1 MKRFT
6 LIIDGHNF
14 FFRSLWSCFKQNSK
28 TKILSTQKDID
39 AYEKKM
45 MVDFCSVV
53 KSVSPIVNDIVF
65 IKDSHSWRKEMLL
78 EHEYKGNR
86 KRTQDNIDMIG
97 FGTAVNNFTDTL
109 VNSGIKVSQADRSE
123 GDDLIYAWSNYL
135 FDLGKSTLI
144 LSTDRDL
151 NQLIKCVNDVHIIQ
165 YSPVTNKLYVSE
177 ESNIVIKNI
186 SDRKEVQMENLFDE
200 LFTISIENDP
210 FEKFVKGTVVEVVF
224 AEEVRFAKII
234 GGDVSDNIYP
244 VYFKRGDGTTKS
256 KGLGPKTVQKIYD
269 TFKGKLGCE
278 FDYHIYS
285 NDDVMKLLCN
295 IIYEIAKIKDDEF
308 TKRMLLENIKVNTKL
323 VALTDESIPS
333 DVIDNM
339 VENINEERAKK
350 AVILSKITRE
360 SIFAKS
366 RFKEYKS
373 NIQFDST
380 ILSNATKSVE
390 PNNDINFIIG

>member
-14 FFRSLWSCFKQNSK
+14 FFRSLWSCFRQNSK

-45 MVDFCSVV
+45 MVDFCSIV

-65 IKDSHSWRKEMLL
+65 IKDSHSWRKELLL

-86 KRTQDNIDMIG
+86 KRTQDNLDMVG

-109 VNSGIKVSQADRSE
+109 VNFGIKVSQAERSE
-123 GDDLIYAWSNYL
+123 GDDLIYAWSMQL
-135 FDLGKSTLI
+135 FESGKSSLI
-144 LSTDRDL
+144 LSTDKDL

-165 YSPVTNKLYVSE
+165 YSPVSNKLYVSK
-177 ESNIVIKNI
+177 ESNDIIKTI
-186 SDRKEVQMENLFDE
+186 SERKEVQMENLFDE

-210 FEKFVKGTVVEVVF
+210 FEKFVRGTDVEEVY
-224 AEEVRFAKII
+224 AESVRFAKII
-234 GGDVSDNIYP
+234 GGDVSDNIFP
-244 VYFKRGDGTTKS
+244 VYFKQGDGTTKS
-256 KGLGPKTVQKIYD
+256 KGLGPKTVEKIYD
-269 TFKGKLGCE
+269 AFKEKLGCE

-285 NDDVMKLLCN
+285 NDDAMKMLCN
-295 IIYEIAKIKDDEF
+295 IIYEIGKIKDDEF
-308 TKRMLLENIKVNTKL
+308 TKRMLLENIRTNTIL

-339 VENINEERAKK
+339 IENINEERSKK
-350 AVILSKITRE
+350 SVILSKVTRE
-360 SIFAKS
+360 NIFAKS

-373 NIQFDST
+373 NIQLDSN
-380 ILSNATKSVE
+380 IVANHKGNESKNGV
-390 PNNDINFIIG
+390 DFIIG

>member
-65 IKDSHSWRKEMLL
+65 IKDSHSWRKDLLL

-86 KRTQDNIDMIG
+86 KRTQENIDMVG
-97 FGTAVNNFTDTL
+97 FGVAINSFTDTL
-109 VNSGIKVSQADRSE
+109 VNFGIKVSQAERSE
-123 GDDLIYAWSNYL
+123 GDDLIYAWSNHL
-135 FDLGKSTLI
+135 FDSGKSSLI
-144 LSTDRDL
+144 LSTDKDL

-165 YSPVTNKLYVSE
+165 YSPVSNKLYVSK
-177 ESNIVIKNI
+177 ESNDIINSI
-186 SDRKEVQMENLFDE
+186 SEHKEVRMENLFEE

-210 FEKFVKGTVVEVVF
+210 FEKFVNGTDVEEVY
-224 AEEVRFAKII
+224 AEEIRFTKII
-234 GGDVSDNIYP
+234 GGDISDNIYP
-244 VYFKRGDGTTKS
+244 VYFKQGDGTNKS
-256 KGLGPKTVQKIYD
+256 KGLGPKTVKKIYD

-285 NDDVMKLLCN
+285 NDDAMKILCN

-308 TKRMLLENIKVNTKL
+308 TKRMLLENIKTNTNL
-323 VALTDESIPS
+323 VALTDKSIPS
-333 DVIDNM
+333 DVIENM
-339 VENINEERAKK
+339 IENINEERTKK

-373 NIQFDST
+373 NIKFDSMT
-380 ILSNATKSVE
+380 MGSAKYSESTDDV
-390 PNNDINFIIG
+390 NFIIG

>member
-45 MVDFCSVV
+45 MVDFCSIV
-53 KSVSPIVNDIVF
+53 KSVSSIVNDIVF
-65 IKDSHSWRKEMLL
+65 IKDSHSWRKELLL

-86 KRTQDNIDMIG
+86 KKTQDNIDMVG
-97 FGTAVNNFTDTL
+97 FGVAVNNFTDTL
-109 VNSGIKVSQADRSE
+109 VNFGIKVSQAERSE
-123 GDDLIYAWSNYL
+123 GDDLIYAWSRHL
-135 FDLGKSTLI
+135 FDSGKSSLI
-144 LSTDRDL
+144 LSTDKDL

-165 YSPVTNKLYVSE
+165 YSPVTNKLYVSK
-177 ESNIVIKNI
+177 ESNDIIKTI
-186 SDRKEVQMENLFDE
+186 SERKEVQMENLFDE

-210 FEKFVKGTVVEVVF
+210 FEKFVRGTDVEEVY
-224 AEEVRFAKII
+224 AESVRFAKII
-234 GGDVSDNIYP
+234 GGDVSDNIFP
-244 VYFKRGDGTTKS
+244 VYFKQGDGTTKS
-256 KGLGPKTVQKIYD
+256 KGLGPKTVEKIYD
-269 TFKGKLGCE
+269 AFKEKLGCE

-285 NDDVMKLLCN
+285 NDDAMKMLCN
-295 IIYEIAKIKDDEF
+295 IIYEIGKIKDDEF
-308 TKRMLLENIKVNTKL
+308 TKRMLLENIRTNTIL

-339 VENINEERAKK
+339 IENINEERSKK
-350 AVILSKITRE
+350 SVILSKVTRE
-360 SIFAKS
+360 NIFAKS

-373 NIQFDST
+373 NIQLDSN
-380 ILSNATKSVE
+380 IVANHKGNESKNGV
-390 PNNDINFIIG
+390 DFIIG

>member
-65 IKDSHSWRKEMLL
+65 IKDSHSWRKDLLL

-86 KRTQDNIDMIG
+86 KRTQENIDMVG
-97 FGTAVNNFTDTL
+97 FGVAINSFTDTL
-109 VNSGIKVSQADRSE
+109 VNFGIKVSQAERSE
-123 GDDLIYAWSNYL
+123 GDDLIYAWSNHL
-135 FDLGKSTLI
+135 FDSGKSSLI
-144 LSTDRDL
+144 LSTDKDL

-165 YSPVTNKLYVSE
+165 YSPVSNKLYVSK
-177 ESNIVIKNI
+177 ESNDIINSI
-186 SDRKEVQMENLFDE
+186 SEHKEVRMENLFEE

-210 FEKFVKGTVVEVVF
+210 FEKFVNGTDVEEVY
-224 AEEVRFAKII
+224 AEEIRFTKII
-234 GGDVSDNIYP
+234 GGDISDNIYP
-244 VYFKRGDGTTKS
+244 VYFKQGDGTNKS
-256 KGLGPKTVQKIYD
+256 KGLGPKTVKKIYD

-285 NDDVMKLLCN
+285 NDDAMKILCN

-308 TKRMLLENIKVNTKL
+308 TKRMLLENIKTNTNL
-323 VALTDESIPS
+323 VALTDKSIPS
-333 DVIDNM
+333 DVIEKM
-339 VENINEERAKK
+339 YENINEEKIKK
-350 AVILSKITRE
+350 SVILSKITRE

-373 NIQFDST
+373 NIKFDSMT
-380 ILSNATKSVE
+380 MGSAKYSESTDDV
-390 PNNDINFIIG
+390 NFIIG

>member
-14 FFRSLWSCFKQNSK
+14 FFRSLWSCFKQNST

-39 AYEKKM
+39 SYEKKM
-45 MVDFCSVV
+45 MLDFCSIV

-65 IKDSHSWRKEMLL
+65 IKDSHSWRKDLLL

-86 KRTQDNIDMIG
+86 KRTQENIDMFG
-97 FGTAVNNFTDTL
+97 FGVAVNNFTDTL
-109 VNSGIKVSQADRSE
+109 VNFGIKVSQAERSE

-135 FDLGKSTLI
+135 FESGKSSLI
-144 LSTDRDL
+144 LSTDKDL

-165 YSPVTNKLYVSE
+165 YSPVSNKLYVSK
-177 ESNIVIKNI
+177 ESNDIINNI
-186 SDRKEVQMENLFDE
+186 REHKDVRVENLFEE

-210 FEKFVKGTVVEVVF
+210 FEKFVNGTDVEEVY
-224 AEEVRFAKII
+224 AEEIRFTKII
-234 GGDVSDNIYP
+234 GGDISDNIYP
-244 VYFKRGDGTTKS
+244 VYFKPGDGTNKS
-256 KGLGPKTVQKIYD
+256 KGLGPKTVKKIYD

-285 NDDVMKLLCN
+285 NDDAMKILCN

-308 TKRMLLENIKVNTKL
+308 TKRMLLENIKTNTNL

-333 DVIDNM
+333 DVIEKM
-339 VENINEERAKK
+339 YENINEERMKK
-350 AVILSKITRE
+350 SVILSKITRE

-373 NIQFDST
+373 NIKFDSML
-380 ILSNATKSVE
+380 IGGVKCVE
-390 PNNDINFIIG
+390 SADSDNFIVG

>member
-14 FFRSLWSCFKQNSK
+14 FFRSLWSCFKQSSK

-45 MVDFCSVV
+45 MVDFCSIV

-65 IKDSHSWRKEMLL
+65 IKDSHSWRKELLL

-86 KRTQDNIDMIG
+86 RKTQDNIDMLG
-97 FGTAVNNFTDTL
+97 FGEAVNNFTDVL
-109 VNSGIKVSQADRSE
+109 IDCGIKVSCAERSE
-123 GDDLIYAWSNYL
+123 GDDLIYAWSKYL
-135 FDLGKSTLI
+135 FDSGKSSLI
-144 LSTDRDL
+144 LSTDKDL
-151 NQLIKCVNDVHIIQ
+151 NQLIKCVNDIHVIQ
-165 YSPVTNKLYVSE
+165 YSPVSNKLYISK
-177 ESNIVIKNI
+177 ESNDIIKNI
-186 SDRKEVQMENLFDE
+186 GEHKSVQMENLFDE

-210 FEKFVKGTVVEVVF
+210 FEKFVSGTVVEEVYP
-224 AEEVRFAKII
+224 EEIRFTKII
-234 GGDVSDNIYP
+234 GGDMSDNIYP
-244 VYFKRGDGTTKS
+244 VYFKNGDGTTKN
-256 KGLGPKTVQKIYD
+256 KGLGPKTVKKIYD

-285 NDDVMKLLCN
+285 NDDVMKMLCN
-295 IIYEIAKIKDDEF
+295 IIYEIAKIKDEEF
-308 TKRMLLENIKVNTKL
+308 TKRMLLENIKTNTKL

-333 DVIDNM
+333 DVIDKM
-339 VENINEERAKK
+339 TENINEEKVKK

-360 SIFAKS
+360 SLFAKS
-366 RFKEYKS
+366 RFKEYKT

-380 ILSNATKSVE
+380 TMSGIKKCGM
-390 PNNDINFIIG
+390 DFIVD

>member
-14 FFRSLWSCFKQNSK
+14 FFRSLWSCFRQGSK

-65 IKDSHSWRKEMLL
+65 IRDSHSWRKDLLL

-86 KRTQDNIDMIG
+86 KKTQDNIDMVG
-97 FGTAVNNFTDTL
+97 FGEAVNNFTETL
-109 VNSGIKVSQADRSE
+109 VNFGIKVSQAEGSE

-135 FDLGKSTLI
+135 FNSGKSSLI
-144 LSTDRDL
+144 LSTDKDL
-151 NQLIKCVNDVHIIQ
+151 NQLIKCVNDIHIIQ
-165 YSPVTNKLYVSE
+165 YSPVTNKLYVSK
-177 ESNIVIKNI
+177 ESNDIIKNI
-186 SDRKEVQMENLFDE
+186 SEKKEIKMENLFDE

-210 FEKFVKGTVVEVVF
+210 FEKFVNGTDV
-224 AEEVRFAKII
+224 EEVHPEEIRFVKII

-244 VYFKRGDGTTKS
+244 VYFKRGDGETKS
-256 KGLGPKTVQKIYD
+256 KGLGPKTVKKIYD
-269 TFKGKLGCE
+269 TFKGKLGCD

-285 NDDVMKLLCN
+285 NDDVMKMLCN
-295 IIYEIAKIKDDEF
+295 IIYEIGKINDEEF
-308 TKRMLLENIKVNTKL
+308 TKRMLLENIRTNTKL

-333 DVIDNM
+333 YIIDSM
-339 VENINEERAKK
+339 IESINEEKVKK
-350 AVILSKITRE
+350 SVILSKVTRE
-360 SIFAKS
+360 NIFTKS
-366 RFKEYKS
+366 RFKEYKT
-373 NIQFDST
+373 NIQFDSSMMNG
-380 ILSNATKSVE
+380 IK
-390 PNNDINFIIG
+390 NNSMDFIIG

>member
-14 FFRSLWSCFKQNSK
+14 FFRSLWSCFRQNAK

-65 IKDSHSWRKEMLL
+65 IKDSHSWRKELLL

-86 KRTQDNIDMIG
+86 KKTQDNIDMIG
-97 FGTAVNNFTDTL
+97 FGEAVNNFTDVL
-109 VNSGIKVSQADRSE
+109 IDYGIKVSYTERSE
-123 GDDLIYAWSNYL
+123 GDDLIYAWSKYL
-135 FDLGKSTLI
+135 FDSGKSSLI
-144 LSTDRDL
+144 LSTDKDL
-151 NQLIKCVNDVHIIQ
+151 NQLIKCVNDIHIIQ
-165 YSPVTNKLYVSE
+165 YSPVSNKLYVSK
-177 ESNIVIKNI
+177 ESNDIIKNI
-186 SDRKEVQMENLFDE
+186 GNHKSVQMENLFDE

-210 FEKFVKGTVVEVVF
+210 FEKFVSGTVVEEVYP
-224 AEEVRFAKII
+224 EEIRFTKII

-244 VYFKRGDGTTKS
+244 VYFKHGDGTTKN
-256 KGLGPKTVQKIYD
+256 KGLGPKTVKKIYD

-285 NDDVMKLLCN
+285 NEDVMKMLCN
-295 IIYEIAKIKDDEF
+295 IIYEIAKIKDEEF
-308 TKRMLLENIKVNTKL
+308 TKRMLLENIKTNTKL
-323 VALTDESIPS
+323 VALTDESIPY
-333 DVIDNM
+333 DVIEKM
-339 VENINEERAKK
+339 TENINEEKLKK

-366 RFKEYKS
+366 RFKEYKT
-373 NIQFDST
+373 NIQFDSN
-380 ILSNATKSVE
+380 IVGSVK
-390 PNNDINFIIG
+390 DGDMNFIVG

>member
-14 FFRSLWSCFKQNSK
+14 FFRSLWSCFRQNSK

-45 MVDFCSVV
+45 MVDFCSIV

-65 IKDSHSWRKEMLL
+65 IKDSHSWRKELLL

-86 KRTQDNIDMIG
+86 KRTQDNLDMIG

-109 VNSGIKVSQADRSE
+109 VNFGIKVSQADRSE
-123 GDDLIYAWSNYL
+123 GDDLIYAWSMQL
-135 FDLGKSTLI
+135 FESGKSSLI
-144 LSTDRDL
+144 LSTDKDL

-165 YSPVTNKLYVSE
+165 YSPVSNKLYVSK
-177 ESNIVIKNI
+177 ESNDIIKTI
-186 SDRKEVQMENLFDE
+186 SERKEVQMENLFDE

-210 FEKFVKGTVVEVVF
+210 FEKFVRGTDVEEVY
-224 AEEVRFAKII
+224 AESVRFAKII
-234 GGDVSDNIYP
+234 GGDVSDNIFP
-244 VYFKRGDGTTKS
+244 VYFKQGDGTTKS
-256 KGLGPKTVQKIYD
+256 KGLGPKTVEKIYD
-269 TFKGKLGCE
+269 AFKEKLGCE

-285 NDDVMKLLCN
+285 NDDAMKMLCN
-295 IIYEIAKIKDDEF
+295 IIYEIGKIKDDEF
-308 TKRMLLENIKVNTKL
+308 TKRMLLENIRTNTIL

-339 VENINEERAKK
+339 IENINEERSKK
-350 AVILSKITRE
+350 SVILSKVTRE
-360 SIFAKS
+360 NIFAKS

-373 NIQFDST
+373 NIQLDSN
-380 ILSNATKSVE
+380 IVANHKGNESKNGV
-390 PNNDINFIIG
+390 DFIIG

>member
-14 FFRSLWSCFKQNSK
+14 FFRSLWSCFRQNSK

-45 MVDFCSVV
+45 MIDFCSIV

-65 IKDSHSWRKEMLL
+65 IKDSHSWRKELLL

-86 KRTQDNIDMIG
+86 KRTQDNIDMLG
-97 FGTAVNNFTDTL
+97 FGEAVNNFTNIL
-109 VNSGIKVSQADRSE
+109 INYGIKVSCVERSE

-135 FDLGKSTLI
+135 FDSGKSSLI
-144 LSTDRDL
+144 LSTDKDL

-165 YSPVTNKLYVSE
+165 YSPVTNKLYVSK
-177 ESNIVIKNI
+177 ESNDIIKSI
-186 SDRKEVQMENLFDE
+186 GEHKEVQMENLFDE

-210 FEKFVKGTVVEVVF
+210 FEKFVNGTDVEEIYP
-224 AEEVRFAKII
+224 EEIRFIKII
-234 GGDVSDNIYP
+234 GGDISDNIHP
-244 VYFKRGDGTTKS
+244 VYFKQGNGTTKS
-256 KGLGPKTVQKIYD
+256 KGLGPKTVKKIYD

-285 NDDVMKLLCN
+285 NDDVMKMLCN
-295 IIYEIAKIKDDEF
+295 IIYEIGKIKDDEF
-308 TKRMLLENIKVNTKL
+308 TKRMLLENIKTNTRL
-323 VALTDESIPS
+323 VALTDESIPF
-333 DVIDNM
+333 DVIEKMN
-339 VENINEERAKK
+339 ENINEEKIKK
-350 AVILSKITRE
+350 SVILSKITRE
-360 SIFAKS
+360 NLFAKS

-380 ILSNATKSVE
+380 TMNGVKSSSM
-390 PNNDINFIIG
+390 NFIVD

>member
-14 FFRSLWSCFKQNSK
+14 FFRSLWSCFRQNAK

-65 IKDSHSWRKEMLL
+65 IKDSHSWRKELLL

-86 KRTQDNIDMIG
+86 KKTQDNIDMIG
-97 FGTAVNNFTDTL
+97 FGEAVNNFTDVL
-109 VNSGIKVSQADRSE
+109 IDYGIKVSYTERSE
-123 GDDLIYAWSNYL
+123 GDDLIYAWSKYL
-135 FDLGKSTLI
+135 FDSGKSSLI
-144 LSTDRDL
+144 LSTDKDL
-151 NQLIKCVNDVHIIQ
+151 NQLIKCVNDIHIIQ
-165 YSPVTNKLYVSE
+165 YSPVSNKLYVSK
-177 ESNIVIKNI
+177 ESNDIIKNI
-186 SDRKEVQMENLFDE
+186 GNHKSVQMENLFDE

-210 FEKFVKGTVVEVVF
+210 FEKFVSGTVVEEVYP
-224 AEEVRFAKII
+224 EEIRFTKII

-244 VYFKRGDGTTKS
+244 VYFKHGDGTTKN
-256 KGLGPKTVQKIYD
+256 KGLGPKTVKKIYD

-285 NDDVMKLLCN
+285 NEDVMKMLCN
-295 IIYEIAKIKDDEF
+295 IIYEIAKIKDEEF
-308 TKRMLLENIKVNTKL
+308 TKRMLLENIKTNTKL
-323 VALTDESIPS
+323 VALTDESIPY
-333 DVIDNM
+333 DVIEKM
-339 VENINEERAKK
+339 TENINEEKLKK

-366 RFKEYKS
+366 RFKEYKT

-380 ILSNATKSVE
+380 TMNGVKKGGM
-390 PNNDINFIIG
+390 DFIVD

>member
-14 FFRSLWSCFKQNSK
+14 FFRSLWSCFRQGSK
-28 TKILSTQKDID
+28 VKILSTQKDID

-45 MVDFCSVV
+45 MIDFCSVI
-53 KSVSPIVNDIVF
+53 KGVSPIVNDIVF
-65 IKDSHSWRKEMLL
+65 IKDSHSWRKELLL

-86 KRTQDNIDMIG
+86 KKNHDDIDMVG
-97 FGTAVNNFTDTL
+97 FSEAINNFTDTL
-109 VNSGIKVSQADRSE
+109 NNFGIKVSHADRSE

-135 FDLGKSTLI
+135 FNSGKSSLI
-144 LSTDRDL
+144 LSTDKDL
-151 NQLIKCVNDVHIIQ
+151 NQLIKCVDGVHIIQ
-165 YSPVTNKLYVSE
+165 YSPVANKLYVSK
-177 ESNIVIKNI
+177 ESNDIIKSI
-186 SDRKEVQMENLFDE
+186 SGRKEVQMENLFDE

-210 FEKFVKGTVVEVVF
+210 FEKFVRGMDV
-224 AEEVRFAKII
+224 EEVHSEEIRFNKII

-244 VYFKRGDGTTKS
+244 VYFKQGDGTTKS
-256 KGLGPKTVQKIYD
+256 KGLGPKTVKKIYD

-285 NDDVMKLLCN
+285 NDDVMKMLCN
-295 IIYEIAKIKDDEF
+295 IIYEIGKIKDDEF
-308 TKRMLLENIKVNTKL
+308 TKRMLLENIRTNTRL

-333 DVIDNM
+333 DVIENM
-339 VENINEERAKK
+339 IANINEEKTKK

-380 ILSNATKSVE
+380 MVSGIKNSDN
-390 PNNDINFIIG
+390 NFIVG

>member
-14 FFRSLWSCFKQNSK
+14 FFRSLWSCFRQNSK

-45 MVDFCSVV
+45 MVDFCSIV

-65 IKDSHSWRKEMLL
+65 IKDSHSWRKELLL

-86 KRTQDNIDMIG
+86 KRTQDNIDMVG
-97 FGTAVNNFTDTL
+97 FGVAVNNFTDTL
-109 VNSGIKVSQADRSE
+109 VNFGIKVSQAERSE
-123 GDDLIYAWSNYL
+123 GDDLIYAWCRHL
-135 FDLGKSTLI
+135 FDSGKSSLI
-144 LSTDRDL
+144 LSTDKDL

-165 YSPVTNKLYVSE
+165 YSPVSNKLYVSK
-177 ESNIVIKNI
+177 ESNDIIKTI
-186 SDRKEVQMENLFDE
+186 SERKEVQMENLFDE

-210 FEKFVKGTVVEVVF
+210 FEKFVRGTDVEEVY
-224 AEEVRFAKII
+224 AESVRFAKII
-234 GGDVSDNIYP
+234 GGDVSDNIFP
-244 VYFKRGDGTTKS
+244 VYFKQGDGTTKS
-256 KGLGPKTVQKIYD
+256 KGLGPKTVEKIYD

-285 NDDVMKLLCN
+285 NDDVMKMLCN
-295 IIYEIAKIKDDEF
+295 IIYEIGKIKDDEF
-308 TKRMLLENIKVNTKL
+308 TKRMLLENIRTNTKL

-339 VENINEERAKK
+339 IENINEERSKK
-350 AVILSKITRE
+350 SVILSKVTRE
-360 SIFAKS
+360 NIFAKS

-373 NIQFDST
+373 NIQLDSNT
-380 ILSNATKSVE
+380 VSNHKGNESK
-390 PNNDINFIIG
+390 NGMDFIIG

>member
-14 FFRSLWSCFKQNSK
+14 FFRSLWSCFKQNST

-39 AYEKKM
+39 SYEKKM
-45 MVDFCSVV
+45 MLDFCSIV

-65 IKDSHSWRKEMLL
+65 IKDSHSWRKDLLL

-86 KRTQDNIDMIG
+86 KRTQENIEMFG
-97 FGTAVNNFTDTL
+97 FGVAVNNFTDTL
-109 VNSGIKVSQADRSE
+109 VNFGIKVSQAERSE

-135 FDLGKSTLI
+135 FESGKSSLI
-144 LSTDRDL
+144 LSTDKDL

-165 YSPVTNKLYVSE
+165 YSPVSNKLYVSK
-177 ESNIVIKNI
+177 ESNDIINSIREHKDV
-186 SDRKEVQMENLFDE
+186 RVENLFEE

-210 FEKFVKGTVVEVVF
+210 FEKFVNGTDVEEVY
-224 AEEVRFAKII
+224 AEEIRFTKII
-234 GGDVSDNIYP
+234 GGDISDNIYP
-244 VYFKRGDGTTKS
+244 VYFKQGDGTNKS
-256 KGLGPKTVQKIYD
+256 KGLGPKTVKKIYD

-285 NDDVMKLLCN
+285 NDDAMKILCN

-308 TKRMLLENIKVNTKL
+308 TKRMLLENIKTNTNL
-323 VALTDESIPS
+323 VALTDKSIPS
-333 DVIDNM
+333 DVIEKM
-339 VENINEERAKK
+339 YENINEERMKK
-350 AVILSKITRE
+350 SVILSKITRE
-360 SIFAKS
+360 NIFAKS

-373 NIQFDST
+373 NIKFDSML
-380 ILSNATKSVE
+380 IGGVKCVE
-390 PNNDINFIIG
+390 PADSVNFIVG

>member
-14 FFRSLWSCFKQNSK
+14 FFRSLWSCFRQGSK

-39 AYEKKM
+39 SYEKKM
-45 MVDFCSVV
+45 MIDFCSVV

-65 IKDSHSWRKEMLL
+65 IKDSHSWRKELLL

-97 FGTAVNNFTDTL
+97 FGEAVNNFTETL
-109 VNSGIKVSQADRSE
+109 IKFGIKVSYVDGSE
-123 GDDLIYAWSNYL
+123 GDDLIYAWSKDL
-135 FDLGKSTLI
+135 FDSGKSSLI
-144 LSTDRDL
+144 LSTDKDL

-165 YSPVTNKLYVSE
+165 YSPVSNKLYVSK
-177 ESNIVIKNI
+177 ESNDIIKKI
-186 SDRKEVQMENLFDE
+186 SEHKDVQMENLFEE

-210 FEKFVKGTVVEVVF
+210 FEKFVNGTYI
-224 AEEVRFAKII
+224 EEVYPEDIRFTKII

-244 VYFKRGDGTTKS
+244 VYFKQGDGITKS
-256 KGLGPKTVQKIYD
+256 KGLGPKTVKKIYE

-285 NDDVMKLLCN
+285 NNDVMMLLCN

-308 TKRMLLENIKVNTKL
+308 TKRMLLENIKTNTKL

-333 DVIDNM
+333 HVIENM
-339 VENINEERAKK
+339 IENINEVKVKK
-350 AVILSKITRE
+350 SVILSKITRE
-360 SIFAKS
+360 NIFTKS
-366 RFKEYKS
+366 RFKEYKT
-373 NIQFDST
+373 NIQFDS
-380 ILSNATKSVE
+380 NVVSVVK
-390 PNNDINFIIG
+390 DCDMNFIIG

>member
-14 FFRSLWSCFKQNSK
+14 FFRSLWSCFRQNSK

-45 MVDFCSVV
+45 MVDFCSIV

-65 IKDSHSWRKEMLL
+65 IKDSHSWRKELLL

-86 KRTQDNIDMIG
+86 KRTQDNLDMVG

-109 VNSGIKVSQADRSE
+109 VNFGIKVSQAERSE
-123 GDDLIYAWSNYL
+123 GDDLIYAWSMQL
-135 FDLGKSTLI
+135 FESGKSSLI
-144 LSTDRDL
+144 LSTDKDL

-165 YSPVTNKLYVSE
+165 YSPVSNKLYVSK
-177 ESNIVIKNI
+177 ESNDIIKTI
-186 SDRKEVQMENLFDE
+186 SERKDVQMENLFDE

-210 FEKFVKGTVVEVVF
+210 FEKFVRGTDVEEVY
-224 AEEVRFAKII
+224 AESVRFAKII
-234 GGDVSDNIYP
+234 GGDVSDNIFP
-244 VYFKRGDGTTKS
+244 VYFKQGDGTTKS
-256 KGLGPKTVQKIYD
+256 KGLGPKTVEKIYD

-285 NDDVMKLLCN
+285 NDDVMKMLCN
-295 IIYEIAKIKDDEF
+295 IIYEIGKIKDDEF
-308 TKRMLLENIKVNTKL
+308 TKRMLLENIRTNTKL

-339 VENINEERAKK
+339 IENINEERSKK
-350 AVILSKITRE
+350 SVILSKVTRE
-360 SIFAKS
+360 NIFAKS

-373 NIQFDST
+373 NIQLDSNT
-380 ILSNATKSVE
+380 VSNHKGNESK
-390 PNNDINFIIG
+390 NGMDFIIG

>member
-65 IKDSHSWRKEMLL
+65 IKDSHSWRKELLL

-86 KRTQDNIDMIG
+86 KRTQDNIDMVG
-97 FGTAVNNFTDTL
+97 FGVAVNNFTDTL
-109 VNSGIKVSQADRSE
+109 VNFGIKVSQAERSE
-123 GDDLIYAWSNYL
+123 GDDLIYAWSRHL
-135 FDLGKSTLI
+135 FDSGKSSLI
-144 LSTDRDL
+144 LSTDKDL

-165 YSPVTNKLYVSE
+165 YSPVTNKLYVSK
-177 ESNIVIKNI
+177 ESNDIIKTI
-186 SDRKEVQMENLFDE
+186 SERKEVQMENLFEE

-210 FEKFVKGTVVEVVF
+210 FEKFVKGTDVEEVY
-224 AEEVRFAKII
+224 AEEIRFAKII

-244 VYFKRGDGTTKS
+244 VYFKQGDGTTKS
-256 KGLGPKTVQKIYD
+256 KGLGPKTVNKIYE
-269 TFKGKLGCE
+269 TFIGKLGCE

-285 NDDVMKLLCN
+285 NDDVMKMLCN

-308 TKRMLLENIKVNTKL
+308 TKRMLLENIKTNTRL

-339 VENINEERAKK
+339 VENINEEKAKK
-350 AVILSKITRE
+350 SVILSKITRE
-360 SIFAKS
+360 NIFAKS

-373 NIQFDST
+373 NIQFDSST
-380 ILSNATKSVE
+380 MGGTKGGGT
-390 PNNDINFIIG
+390 NGDMNFIVG